1 MQMTRPTTHSDT
13 GDGNDGGSDRGSIY
27 RTPRWVKVFG
37 IALLILMLLIVI
49 MLASGHLTG
58 GHGPGHHFSGMFGT
72 VVGGE
77 AHPISV
83 AAQLER
89 RP

>member
-1 MQMTRPTTHSDT
+1 MAHPISHADK
-13 GDGNDGGSDRGSIY
+13 GDGTDAGPDRGSIY

-37 IALLILMLLIVI
+37 IAVLVLMLLIAI

-58 GHGPGHHFSGMFGT
+58 GHGPGHHFSGMSGA
-72 VVGGE
+72 VVGGP

-83 AAQLER
+83 AAQWER
-89 RP
+89 QP